1 MKKLLFLLLL
11 LLSFTYRLSA
21 THFSGGEIR
30 YEYNGIN
37 YTVSLTLYKLC
48 SYGTNALPGVTEIMF
63 YSNSTS
69 VNFKRFFSAVKFD
82 TVNINC
88 PTTASSC
95 HSVSSSMPGYIAGYY
110 EDTVSLPSA
119 NDWII
124 CSENV
129 YRATSVNV
137 NTSIMFLDTRLN
149 NSTAI
154 NSNAVLANIP
164 TYYMTAG
171 NAITVPLQ
179 SVDPDGDSIVYSLT
193 TPLNGNSSTV
203 PTYVPCT
210 YITGYSLINPFG
222 TGGICTIND
231 TTKTLT
237 LMSANIGG
245 YIIAIRV
252 SEYRN
257 GVLIS
262 SYIREFTASVLPGT
276 MALTFPNANTG
287 SSFNVYT
294 CPGQTNTV
302 TLGFND
308 PTATDSVYLTVI
320 PPTLPGWTFN
330 TSTSNGL
337 GGATTTIN
345 WTTPTGLNPAT
356 LPHFFIRIRTRDNAC
371 PNASADF
378 GLVVRTRQCLSD
390 SVWPGDANG
399 DFTVN
404 VYDPLA
410 IAIANGQTGATRIG
424 ANTTWTAQA
433 CVPWANNFYTNNTN
447 MKHADCDGNGTVNST
462 DLAAVTAN
470 YSLSHPK
477 GTYGTHLKTT
487 GLPDL
492 YFDITGI
499 HFNAGSTV
507 SIPIE
512 LGSVSSPMNDVY
524 GLATSIIIDGIT
536 LVTHPTITYSSSW
549 LGNSTNTLDFTY
561 LNSNN
566 TIDWTFS
573 RTNQTNISGHGTIAY
588 LNFTVPINTPS
599 NTPFQIRI
607 NEQKTRII
615 DNKGLIITQ
624 YNLND
629 ANCTTEA
636 AVYVEHN
643 NLNQYDLLVVP
654 NPSIKS
660 AVLQLSISQQNAAIS
675 IIVTDV
681 AGRVVWQSRE
691 NKTSGKQM
699 INLPDELSRGV
710 YLIAVDIDG
719 TRIDKPVKWI
729 KE

>member
-1 MKKLLFLLLL
+1 M
-11 LLSFTYRLSA
+11 
-21 THFSGGEIR
+21 
-30 YEYNGIN
+30 
-37 YTVSLTLYKLC
+37 
-48 SYGTNALPGVTEIMF
+48 ALPSSTEVIF

-69 VNFKRFFSAVKFD
+69 VNFRRYLSAVKFD

-88 PTTASSC
+88 LGTASSC
-95 HSVSSSMPGYIAGYY
+95 VSPSSSMPGYIAGYY
-110 EDTVSLPSA
+110 QDTVSLPPA
-119 NDWII
+119 TDWII
-124 CSENV
+124 GGG
-129 YRATSVNV
+129 YAARAVSYNISYSTG
-137 NTSIMFLDTRLN
+137 TAMFLDTRLN

-154 NSNAVLANIP
+154 NSNPLLANIP

-193 TPLNGNSSTV
+193 TPLDGITTSST
-203 PTYVPCT
+203 PFYLYGPITYNV
-210 YITGYSLINPFG
+210 GYSLANPFG
-222 TGGICTIND
+222 TGGICILND

-237 LMSANIGG
+237 LMSPNIGP
-245 YIIAIRV
+245 YNIAIRV

-262 SYIREFTASVLPGT
+262 SFIREFTASVLPGT
-276 MALTFPNANTG
+276 TALTFPNANTG

-433 CVPWANNFYTNNTN
+433 CVPWANIFYTNNTN

-477 GTYGTHLKTT
+477 GIYGTHLKTT

-499 HFNAGSTV
+499 HFNTGSTV
-507 SIPIE
+507 SIPIK

-536 LVTHPTITYSSSW
+536 LGTPPTITYSSSW

-566 TIDWTFS
+566 TIDWAYS

-607 NEQKTRII
+607 NEPKTRMI
-615 DNKGLIITQ
+615 DNKGVIITQ

-643 NLNQYDLLVVP
+643 NLNQYGLLVVP

-660 AVLQLSISQQNAAIS
+660 AVLQLSIPQPNAAIS
-675 IIVTDV
+675 MIVTDV

-691 NKTSGKQM
+691 NKTEGKQM
-699 INLPDELSRGV
+699 INLPDELSSGV